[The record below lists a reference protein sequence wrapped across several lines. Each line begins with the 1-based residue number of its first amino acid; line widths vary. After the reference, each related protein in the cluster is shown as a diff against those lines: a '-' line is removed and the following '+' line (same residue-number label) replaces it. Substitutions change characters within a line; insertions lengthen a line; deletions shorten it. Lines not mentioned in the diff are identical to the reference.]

1 MESLAVKYRPKKFED
16 VCSQESIIRILSQM
30 IETGKHKNTFL
41 FSGASGCGK
50 TTCARIFAMELN
62 NHCGSPIE
70 IDAASYS
77 GVDNVREIVKSANE
91 RSIDSIYKVYIVDEA
106 HALSNAAWQAFLKC
120 IEEPPQ
126 YTIFIFCTTDPQKIP
141 RTILN
146 RVMRFNFNC
155 IPSNIIKE
163 RLEYICKQE
172 GFTNYYDSCDYIS
185 RICNGGMRDAISLL
199 EKCAGYNSDIT
210 IQNVLNCLGSFSYD
224 TFFNLING
232 LIDGDARGVLKT
244 VNDFYNSGN
253 DLKLFVDQFLSFSLD
268 VMKYSIFNEFE
279 LTKIPST
286 MEDKLKFT
294 IGIDN
299 AKQYFEYLIDKLL
312 QLKNMLKN
320 DVEPKSTIEVMMLS
334 ICRCQ

>member
-1 MESLAVKYRPKKFED
+1 MESLAVKYRPKRFED
-16 VCSQESIIRILSQM
+16 VCSQDSIIRILSQM
-30 IETGKHKNTFL
+30 IETGKHKNAFL

-62 NHCGSPIE
+62 NHSGSPIE

-91 RSIDSIYKVYIVDEA
+91 RSIDSVYKVYIVDEA

-146 RVMRFNFNC
+146 RVMRFNFNR

-172 GFTNYYDSCDYIS
+172 GFKNYMDSCDYIS

-199 EKCAGYNSDIT
+199 EKCAGYNSDIS

-224 TFFNLING
+224 VFFNLING
-232 LIDGDARGVLKT
+232 LIDGDTRSVLKI

-253 DLKLFVDQFLSFSLD
+253 DLKLFIDQFLSFSLD
-268 VMKYSIFNEFE
+268 VMKYSIFGGFE
-279 LTKIPST
+279 LTKIPNT

-299 AKQYFEYLIDKLL
+299 AKQYFEYLVDKLL

-320 DVEPKSTIEVMMLS
+320 DVEPKSTIEVVLLS